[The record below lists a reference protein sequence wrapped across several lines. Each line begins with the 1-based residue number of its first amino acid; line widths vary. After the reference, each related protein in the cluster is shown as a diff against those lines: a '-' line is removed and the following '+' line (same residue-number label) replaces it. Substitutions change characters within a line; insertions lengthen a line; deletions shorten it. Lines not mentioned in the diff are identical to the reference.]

1 MSSDESAAGDG
12 SLLVEYRA
20 LVAEHKVL
28 SERPADAE
36 AFRAHGVKLRADIG
50 RLKARIAALREKQP

>member
-28 SERPADAE
+28 SERPADAG
-36 AFRAHGVKLRADIG
+36 AFRAHGVKLRAHID